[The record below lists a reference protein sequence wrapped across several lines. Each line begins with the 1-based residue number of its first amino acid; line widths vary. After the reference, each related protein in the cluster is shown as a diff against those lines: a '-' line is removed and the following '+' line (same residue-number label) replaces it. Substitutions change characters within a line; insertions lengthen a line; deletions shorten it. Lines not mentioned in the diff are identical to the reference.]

1 MAEPEHRGREA
12 HDPNLPGQVMTAPG
26 FADPVVVDF
35 PLRGTGWVAVTS
47 PADRVPSH
55 GTDLLGQR
63 FAYDFV
69 RVDDRPGL
77 PPHPA
82 HTLRYLLIGAR
93 TRQAYAWD
101 AAIHAPF
108 DGVVVAA
115 GDGRTEPRWL
125 HPVWDAG
132 RMMWNGLT
140 FRPARLAAVM
150 GNHVVLQHAD
160 RPGLF
165 AGFAHLIPGSAVGV
179 GTRVATGDRIGRVGH
194 TGNSTT
200 PHLHFQL
207 MDSPDLL
214 SATGLPCAFS
224 GCEVLT
230 GQWWVPRDGLVPG
243 RSDRLRRL

>member
-77 PPHPA
+77 HPHPA

-93 TRQAYAWD
+93 TRRAYAWD

-125 HPVWDAG
+125 HPVRDAG

-140 FRPARLAAVM
+140 FRPPDWRRWWAITSCCSTPTGPACS
-150 GNHVVLQHAD
+150 
-160 RPGLF
+160 
-165 AGFAHLIPGSAVGV
+165 PGSP
-179 GTRVATGDRIGRVGH
+179 T
-194 TGNSTT
+194 
-200 PHLHFQL
+200 
-207 MDSPDLL
+207 
-214 SATGLPCAFS
+214 
-224 GCEVLT
+224 
-230 GQWWVPRDGLVPG
+230 
-243 RSDRLRRL
+243 